1 MLAVEK
7 DDVVVEGAPTQVGM
21 TFRIFARRRRRGRV
35 ASNSL
40 LALTFFS

>member
-1 MLAVEK
+1 MLKPEK
-7 DDVVVEGAPTQVGM
+7 AGVVIDGALTQVGM
-21 TFRIFARRRRRGRV
+21 ASRIFSPRRRHGRV